1 MKRREFIKKAAVGVA
16 ASSVFGPVYA
26 QTQKRIRWRM
36 ATSWPKSL
44 DTIYGGA
51 ITVANAVREM
61 TDGKFDIR
69 VYAGGEI
76 VPGLK
81 VVDAVQQGTVEAGHT
96 AAYYYIGKHPAF
108 AFATAVPFGFTYR
121 EQNAWLYD
129 GNGNKL
135 LGELFDDF
143 NMLGFPAG
151 NTGVQ
156 MGGWF
161 RKPINS
167 VEDLKGLKM
176 RIPGL
181 GGKVMAR
188 LGVTV
193 QVLAGGD
200 IFPALERGAIDATE
214 WVGPYDDEKLGF
226 YKVAKYYYYPG
237 WWEPG
242 PVLHFFVNK
251 NAWSKLPKEYQ
262 NILKTAAAKANLQMM
277 VDYDAKNPPALKRLL
292 AKGVILRK
300 YPLDILKA
308 AEKEAF
314 DLYDE
319 LAAKD
324 SFYKKIYE
332 DWKAFRGD
340 INRWFGT
347 AELAMSQYLF
357 AKI

>member
-16 ASSVFGPVYA
+16 ASSTFGPVFA

-51 ITVANAVREM
+51 ITVAERVRAM

-108 AFATAVPFGFTYR
+108 AFATAVPFGLTYR

-129 GNGNKL
+129 GNGGKL
-135 LGELFDDF
+135 LGELFDQF
-143 NMLGFPAG
+143 NMVGFPAG
-151 NTGVQ
+151 NTGAQ

-167 VEDLKGLKM
+167 VNDLKGLKM

-242 PVLHFFVNK
+242 PTLHFFVNK
-251 NAWSKLPKEYQ
+251 NAWAKLPKEYKE
-262 NILKTAAAKANLQMM
+262 IVKTAAAEANLQMQ

-292 AKGVILRK
+292 KRGVKLRK
-300 YPLDILKA
+300 FPLDVLKA

-314 DLYDE
+314 ALFDE
-319 LAAKD
+319 IAAKD
-324 SFYKKIYE
+324 ALYKKIYE
-332 DWKAFRGD
+332 DWKGFRGD
-340 INRWFGT
+340 INRWFAT
-347 AELAMSQYLF
+347 TELAMAQYLF
-357 AKI
+357 AKL

>member
-16 ASSVFGPVYA
+16 ASSTFGPVFA

-51 ITVANAVREM
+51 LTVADRVRAM

-96 AAYYYIGKHPAF
+96 ASYYYIGKHPAF
-108 AFATAVPFGFTYR
+108 AFATAVPFGLTYR

-129 GNGNKL
+129 GNGGKL
-135 LGELFDDF
+135 LGELFDQF
-143 NMLGFPAG
+143 NMVGFPAG
-151 NTGVQ
+151 NTGAQ

-242 PVLHFFVNK
+242 PTLHFFVNK
-251 NAWSKLPKEYQ
+251 NAWNKLPKEYKE
-262 NILKTAAAKANLQMM
+262 IVKTAAAQANLQMM
-277 VDYDAKNPPALKRLL
+277 VDYDFKNPPALKRLL
-292 AKGVILRK
+292 KRGVKLRK
-300 YPLDILKA
+300 FPLDVLKA

-314 DLYDE
+314 ALYDE
-319 LAAKD
+319 IAAKD
-324 SFYKKIYE
+324 ALYKKIYQ

-340 INRWFGT
+340 INRWFAT
-347 AELAMSQYLF
+347 TELAMAQYLF
-357 AKI
+357 AKL

>member
-1 MKRREFIKKAAVGVA
+1 VKRREFIKKAAVGVA
-16 ASSVFGPVYA
+16 ASSTFGPVFA

-51 ITVANAVREM
+51 LTVADRVRAM

-96 AAYYYIGKHPAF
+96 ASYYYIGKHPAF
-108 AFATAVPFGFTYR
+108 AFATAVPFGLTYR

-129 GNGNKL
+129 GNGGKL
-135 LGELFDDF
+135 LGELFDQF
-143 NMLGFPAG
+143 NMVGFPAG
-151 NTGVQ
+151 NTGAQ

-242 PVLHFFVNK
+242 PTLHFFVNK
-251 NAWSKLPKEYQ
+251 NAWNKLPKEYKE
-262 NILKTAAAKANLQMM
+262 IVKTAAAQANLQMM
-277 VDYDAKNPPALKRLL
+277 VDYDFKNPPALKRLL
-292 AKGVILRK
+292 KRGVKLRK
-300 YPLDILKA
+300 FPLDVLKA

-314 DLYDE
+314 ALYDE
-319 LAAKD
+319 IAAKD
-324 SFYKKIYE
+324 ALYKKIYQ

-340 INRWFGT
+340 INRWFAT
-347 AELAMSQYLF
+347 TELAMAQYLF
-357 AKI
+357 AKL